1 LGVLVR
7 QGFALAHQ
15 NAQALG
21 TLVKPFLQRR
31 MLLPFPSTSSVG
43 RRILDFNWAATALGA
58 VEAWADRLRGIV
70 ELLVATP
77 VPQCLIWGDEGI
89 LIPNDGAVML
99 FGAPL
104 AEALGTSCRS
114 GWPALWSLIEPLL
127 PRLAAEGN
135 AVQLEG
141 PFPLTVQHDRLAPVR
156 VELVLVP
163 VRTGE
168 GLSGGLLITFMAIS
182 SDVEQQLRESEER
195 YRAFV
200 SNSFDGVYRFE
211 FTPPINTTL
220 PFETQLAQIY
230 ANGRFAE
237 CNDAFAHM
245 YGFREA
251 AEVIGQSLDLMM
263 PQSDP
268 AVRAYMLQVLEAG
281 YRANKVESQE
291 RDRYGATLYF
301 ENTLQGVL
309 KEGYLVSAWGV
320 QRNITARKQAE
331 SRLQESQERYQ
342 TLFESIDQG
351 FCMIEVLFDDTGKAY
366 DYRFLEANQM
376 FEHHTGLKGALGKT
390 ARELV
395 PGLEQHWVDIYGQ
408 VARTGVAL
416 HFEQSSEAMG
426 RWFTVEAV
434 RVGGPGSNK
443 VAVLFTNITAQK
455 QAAADARLLA
465 ELGERIR
472 LADDPELLPNEIVRL
487 VGRYFNVQRCYF
499 VEIDTPNDRF
509 VIQYEYY
516 EGLSPLRGEYRL
528 ADYPRAVQQMLQQ
541 GQVLVVADASGD
553 PQAAEFYPQGYAPYG
568 LRARIVVPFRREGVW
583 ASNMVIATS
592 TPREWQPR
600 EVQLLET
607 IAERAWNAIEQL
619 RGAVALR
626 KNEARLQQL
635 YAQEQAARAQAEEA
649 SRLKDEFLATISH
662 ELRTP
667 LTALLGYAHLLQSR
681 KRDEAYIAHT
691 LEKIVRSAKAQAQIV
706 DDLLDASRIIT
717 GMLRIETAP
726 LDLTE
731 VVQAALETIKPAVE
745 AKAIKLLVDLPKSSK
760 AISGDNNRLQQ
771 VVWNLLSNAVKFTRS
786 GGTVQVRLAFEAESA
801 RLTVS
806 DTGQGISTA
815 FLPYVFDRFRQADS
829 TSNRIHGGLGLGLAI
844 VRHLVELHGGSV
856 AAASAGEGQGATFTV
871 LLPLAQPDKQTV
883 QQQTDREQAETIPE
897 LYGYRVLIVDDQ
909 LHLLEL
915 LHDILTPAGAVVE
928 LRSNALA
935 GLKAVREW
943 QPDLLIADIA
953 MPLQNG
959 YWLIE
964 AVRALPAAEGGTTPA
979 IALTAYVG
987 GEERARA
994 LAAGFQHYVPK
1005 PIAPNELLD
1014 IVARLARSRQRSA
1027 GQDGAG

>member
-1 LGVLVR
+1 
-7 QGFALAHQ
+7 
-15 NAQALG
+15 
-21 TLVKPFLQRR
+21 VKPFLQRR
-31 MLLPFPSTSSVG
+31 KLLVFPPTSNVG
-43 RRILDFNWAATALGA
+43 QRILTFNWAATALGA
-58 VEAWADRLRGIV
+58 IEAWVDRLRSAV

-77 VPQCLIWGDEGI
+77 FPQCLIWGDEGT

-104 AEALGTSCRS
+104 VEALGSSCHS

-127 PRLAAEGN
+127 PEIAAEGN

-141 PFPLTVQHDRLAPVR
+141 NLSR
-156 VELVLVP
+156 VLQPDGSTPTRIELVLVP
-163 VRTGE
+163 LYIGE
-168 GLSGGLLITFMAIS
+168 EQPAGLLITFMTMS
-182 SDVEQQLRESEER
+182 SGVEQQLREGEER
-195 YRAFV
+195 YR
-200 SNSFDGVYRFE
+200 
-211 FTPPINTTL
+211 TL
-220 PFETQLAQIY
+220 
-230 ANGRFAE
+230 
-237 CNDAFAHM
+237 
-245 YGFREA
+245 
-251 AEVIGQSLDLMM
+251 V
-263 PQSDP
+263 
-268 AVRAYMLQVLEAG
+268 
-281 YRANKVESQE
+281 K
-291 RDRYGATLYF
+291 
-301 ENTLQGVL
+301 
-309 KEGYLVSAWGV
+309 
-320 QRNITARKQAE
+320 
-331 SRLQESQERYQ
+331 
-342 TLFESIDQG
+342 SIDQG
-351 FCMIEVLFDDTGKAY
+351 FCIIEMLLDEVGNAY
-366 DYRFLEANQM
+366 DYRFLETNQM
-376 FEHHTGLKGALGKT
+376 FEHHTGLKNAIGKT

-426 RWFTVEAV
+426 RWFAVEAV
-434 RVGGPGSNK
+434 RVGDAGSQK
-443 VAVLFTNITAQK
+443 VALLFTNITAQK
-455 QAAADARLLA
+455 QAAADARLLV

-472 LADDPELLPNEIVRL
+472 LTDDPELLPNEVVRL
-487 VGRYFNVQRCYF
+487 VGRYLNVQRCYF
-499 VEIDTPNDRF
+499 AEIDAPNDRF
-509 VIQYEYY
+509 IIQYEYY
-516 EGLSPLRGEYRL
+516 EGLPPLRGEYRL
-528 ADYPRAVQQMLQQ
+528 SDYPRAVQQMLQQ

-553 PQAAEFYPQGYAPYG
+553 PQIAEFYPHGYAPYG

-626 KNEARLQQL
+626 NSEARLQQL

-726 LDLTE
+726 LDLTR
-731 VVQAALETIKPAVE
+731 VVQAAFETIKPAVE
-745 AKAIKLLVDLPKSSK
+745 AKEIKLLVDLPSSNK
-760 AISGDNNRLQQ
+760 AIIGDAHRLHQ
-771 VVWNLLSNAVKFTRS
+771 VVWNLLSNAVKFTKP
-786 GGTVQVRLAFEAESA
+786 GGTVRVQLVFEGASA
-801 RLTVS
+801 SLTVS
-806 DTGQGISTA
+806 DTGQGINA
-815 FLPYVFDRFRQADS
+815 DFLPYVFDRFRQADS

-856 AAASAGEGQGATFTV
+856 AATSAGEGQGATFTV
-871 LLPLAQPDKQTV
+871 LLPLTQPDTQIV
-883 QQQTDREQAETIPE
+883 QQQLARAQPEIVPE
-897 LYGYRVLIVDDQ
+897 LQGYRVLIVDDQ

-915 LHDILTPAGAVVE
+915 LHDILTPTGAVVE
-928 LRSNALA
+928 VRSTALA

-964 AVRALPAAEGGTTPA
+964 AVRSLPAAEGGTTPA
-979 IALTAYVG
+979 VALTAYVG
-987 GEERARA
+987 GEEQARA

-1014 IVARLARSRQRSA
+1014 MVAQLARSRQRSA
-1027 GQDGAG
+1027 EHDGAG